1 MTDDEVCDGCGQMI
15 HPNVPCEEVTNAT
28 TIRAWRRTRFFRQIE
43 EAKKEVSSWS
53 PEMRVMV
60 QAFMR
65 RGQ

>member
-1 MTDDEVCDGCGQMI
+1 MI